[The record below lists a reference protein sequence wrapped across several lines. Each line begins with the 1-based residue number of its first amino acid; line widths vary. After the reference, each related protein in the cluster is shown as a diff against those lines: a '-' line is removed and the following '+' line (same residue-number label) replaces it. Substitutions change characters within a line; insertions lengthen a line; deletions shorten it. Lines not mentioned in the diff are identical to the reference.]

1 MSNLSKRALFW
12 TPRALSILFI
22 AFLSLFALDVF
33 DGRHSFR
40 EMMLAFLIHQIPVF
54 VLIISLILAWR
65 WEWIGAVLFGAAGLF
80 YIVWVLFIQTH
91 MPPAMRPGVILMIA
105 GPVLAISG
113 LFLANWRKHD
123 ELLRVRPQR
132 PADQRTARRATP
144 EPHRR
149 LPARRRAPGR

>member
-33 DGRHSFR
+33 DGRHSLR
-40 EMMLAFLIHQIPVF
+40 EMMTAFLIHQIPVF

-65 WEWIGAVLFGAAGLF
+65 WEWIGAVLYGAAGLLH
-80 YIVWVLFIQTH
+80 IAWVLFIQTH
-91 MPPAMRPGVILMIA
+91 MPPAMQPGAILLVA
-105 GPVLAISG
+105 GPAMAISG

-123 ELLRVRPQR
+123 EVRAAAGKVP
-132 PADQRTARRATP
+132 D
-144 EPHRR
+144 
-149 LPARRRAPGR
+149 